1 MARQKRVTVACEV
14 PVRRPSSA
22 AEQWVTAAG
31 SSRMSSPTLRRDP
44 ASRGSSVRISV
55 VTSVEGMRRRYQ
67 PPFGGQIEYQ
77 DHEGERCSCIGPLH
91 CSLHDPC
98 DLLIHLWSRMGWF
111 NPPVGSGVCP
121 SSL

>member
-31 SSRMSSPTLRRDP
+31 SSRISSPTFRSEP

-55 VTSVEGMRRRYQ
+55 VTSVEGMKRRYQ
-67 PPFGGQIEYQ
+67 PPFGARIEYQ
-77 DHEGERCSCIGPLH
+77 DQRPRA
-91 CSLHDPC
+91 
-98 DLLIHLWSRMGWF
+98 LLAA
-111 NPPVGSGVCP
+111 
-121 SSL
+121 